1 MWVHPACV
9 PLTDADFVEYG
20 KSEDYFLCP
29 RCVSTSE
36 DDIGLFD
43 ISKCLRRYVLITLP
57 KKQSSVCHRWRIRSL
72 RIFFVLII

>member
-1 MWVHPACV
+1 MWVHPARV
-9 PLTDADFVEYG
+9 PLTEAEFVEYG

-43 ISKCLRRYVLITLP
+43 ISKCLRRCVLITL
-57 KKQSSVCHRWRIRSL
+57 SCGTSFAVST
-72 RIFFVLII
+72 